1 MKRTTLI
8 LFFLISLLNDA
19 ELKTNILKEISEEI
33 FEEPILTSNL
43 PNLRTEASRA
53 IQNLFGIS
61 FSFSK
66 TVFEKEVLIHAGNP
80 KITAKLSSSCSTKIQ
95 LGKNSGL
102 FTIKNGVTVGQK
114 GTKVTLSKNKINY
127 VGKTLNVDFS
137 KMTLTLSKKL
147 QGAVKDGTVSFTFGL
162 HESKIVISFT
172 KQLKG
177 KTSCDGTLTITIRP
191 GNNPKPKPQTSPAF
205 NPQAVQK
212 ASETVANAGA
222 IAIGAV
228 VIFKL
233 IGGLLGLPFGPGGVI
248 LGLTAA

>member
-137 KMTLTLSKKL
+137 KMTLTLSKNYK
-147 QGAVKDGTVSFTFGL
+147 
-162 HESKIVISFT
+162 E
-172 KQLKG
+172 QLKMVQLVLLSAYM
-177 KTSCDGTLTITIRP
+177 KVKLLFLSL
-191 GNNPKPKPQTSPAF
+191 NNLKEKL
-205 NPQAVQK
+205 
-212 ASETVANAGA
+212 
-222 IAIGAV
+222 V
-228 VIFKL
+228 VMVH
-233 IGGLLGLPFGPGGVI
+233 LPS
-248 LGLTAA
+248 L

>member
-102 FTIKNGVTVGQK
+102 FTIKMV
-114 GTKVTLSKNKINY
+114 
-127 VGKTLNVDFS
+127 
-137 KMTLTLSKKL
+137 
-147 QGAVKDGTVSFTFGL
+147 
-162 HESKIVISFT
+162 
-172 KQLKG
+172 
-177 KTSCDGTLTITIRP
+177 
-191 GNNPKPKPQTSPAF
+191 
-205 NPQAVQK
+205 
-212 ASETVANAGA
+212 
-222 IAIGAV
+222 
-228 VIFKL
+228 
-233 IGGLLGLPFGPGGVI
+233 
-248 LGLTAA
+248 